1 MSEEKNN
8 DGWGLSKN
16 QKIIISVL
24 LVIMVLLIPVGLMI
38 HNSANIQS
46 HNNSPSKVVVHQ
58 VVPIK
63 PQGNSNNTTSTT
75 TSIPT
80 ETGTPESKNN
90 TVNET
95 LKKEDELENSL
106 ITKPYEKYLPPV
118 KPFNYNGH
126 KVWAVIYFDA
136 KSQPCIEMEGTLY
149 QVLGQNATWVRQ
161 VNGDYDNQVRLNYIT
176 KILYGRYYSYY
187 VVPISAIFIDDKLAV
202 VLTGSWSPNTVK
214 KIIDFYLNNAFV
226 GYGRFAFI
234 DIVEA
239 QQNHGTVTAKII
251 NSKLKYNALIDLFL
265 QKGKY
270 KYNRVHILAE
280 DSTS

>member
-1 MSEEKNN
+1 MIKRENN

-16 QKIIISVL
+16 QKIVVASIIIIIII
-24 LVIMVLLIPVGLMI
+24 LVPLGVMLNHEQSAQTGTISIKHTIPVK
-38 HNSANIQS
+38 
-46 HNNSPSKVVVHQ
+46 PSK
-58 VVPIK
+58 
-63 PQGNSNNTTSTT
+63 NSSTNHSTSTT

-80 ETGTPESKNN
+80 QTSGPESKNSTIN
-90 TVNET
+90 KT
-95 LKKEDELENSL
+95 LKEKDELEKNL

-126 KVWAVIYFDA
+126 KVWAVMYFDA

-149 QVLGQNATWVRQ
+149 QVLGQNSTWVRQ
-161 VNGDYDNQVRLNYIT
+161 VNGDYDNQVRLDYIT

-187 VVPISAIFIDDKLAV
+187 VVPITAIFIDDKLAV
-202 VLTGSWSPNTVK
+202 VLTGSWSPKTVQK
-214 KIIDFYLNNAFV
+214 VIDFYLNNAFV

-234 DIVEA
+234 DITEA

-251 NSKLKYNALIDLFL
+251 NSNLKYNALIDLFL

-270 KYNRVHILAE
+270 EYNRIHILAE